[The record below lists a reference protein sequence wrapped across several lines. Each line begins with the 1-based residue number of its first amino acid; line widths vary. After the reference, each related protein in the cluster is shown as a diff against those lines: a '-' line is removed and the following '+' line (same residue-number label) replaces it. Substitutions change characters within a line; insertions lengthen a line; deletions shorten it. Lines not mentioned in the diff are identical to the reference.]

1 MDKRKITL
9 AHGSGG
15 RLMHTL
21 IDEVFRK
28 RFANPA
34 LDEKGDSAIIEVSS
48 EGMELAFTTDSYVV
62 NPVFFPGGDI
72 GKLAVCGTVNDLAV
86 EGAVPR
92 YISCGFVIED
102 GFDVDALERIVDSM
116 AKVCGEQGVAVV
128 TGDLKVVERGACDK
142 IFINTSGIGLKSK
155 KVKLSGSRI
164 KPGDKLL
171 INGGIGEHGVAVLI
185 ERGDFHFDADIM
197 SDCAPL
203 AGLIKEILKTDSHV
217 KFMRD
222 PTRGGLAATLNE
234 IVEGMG
240 FGIVARE
247 EDIPVKEEVKAACE
261 MLGLD
266 PLYVANEGK
275 VVIVAA
281 DTHAEEIL
289 GIMRAHPLG
298 RDSRIIGEVIENPA
312 GKVLMKTRIGGTRI
326 VGMMAGDQLPRIC

>member
-1 MDKRKITL
+1 
-9 AHGSGG
+9 
-15 RLMHTL
+15 MHTL

-28 RFANPA
+28 RFSNPA
-34 LDEKGDSAIIEVSS
+34 LDEKGDSAIIEAPA

-86 EGAVPR
+86 MGAVPR

-102 GFDVDALERIVDSM
+102 GFDFDALERIVDSM
-116 AKVCGEQGVAVV
+116 AKVCGEQGVAIV

-155 KVKLSGSRI
+155 EVKLSGSRI

-185 ERGDFHFDADIM
+185 ERGDFHFDADIV

-222 PTRGGLAATLNE
+222 PTRGGLATTLNE
-234 IVEGMG
+234 IVEGME
-240 FGIVARE
+240 FGIVASE
-247 EDIPVKEEVKAACE
+247 EDIPVREEVKAACE

-326 VGMMAGDQLPRIC
+326 IGMIAGDQLPRIC